1 VSVTA
6 SSGSVTTAQMEKA
19 VDRADRGETIT
30 IEASSRSSVSLPSS
44 GLQDAADNNNDVTV
58 ELKNG
63 EVTLSPEALSAVAE
77 QAGTTVT
84 LTVDPVDTDELN
96 SRQQAAVGDAP
107 VFDLTLKSGGKMI
120 TDFDGGLVTVAIPYE
135 LPDGQDPAG
144 VVVWFMDDNGN
155 ITACETMYDLRTETV
170 IFTTRH
176 FSKYVIGHVEPMDF
190 TDVAEGAYYYDAV
203 AWAVQN
209 GITNGTSAT
218 TFGPD
223 VSCTRAQMVTFLWR
237 AAGSPEPATANNPF
251 TDVQAGSYYYDAVLW
266 AVEQGITSGTSA
278 TTFAPDSTVTR
289 AQTVT
294 FLWRQAGAPVVN
306 YAMSFTDVDAK
317 AYYGEAV
324 RWAVSEG
331 VTSGTSATT
340 FSPDVDCTR
349 AQIVTFK
356 VPREGEQN
364 KNQGEFGGLR
374 PRASPSPSLW
384 RRVRRSS

>member
-1 VSVTA
+1 MNIDVSGGT
-6 SSGSVTTAQMEKA
+6 VTTAQMEKA

-107 VFDLTLKSGGKMI
+107 VFDLTIKSGGKTI

-176 FSKYVIGHVEPMDF
+176 FSKYVIGYEEPMNF
-190 TDVAEGAYYYDAV
+190 TRRCLLFRRCEVGRGRGHYQRHQRHHL
-203 AWAVQN
+203 WP
-209 GITNGTSAT
+209 G
-218 TFGPD
+218 
-223 VSCTRAQMVTFLWR
+223 CFLHPCADGDIPL
-237 AAGSPEPATANNPF
+237 AAGGRS
-251 TDVQAGSYYYDAVLW
+251 
-266 AVEQGITSGTSA
+266 QGH
-278 TTFAPDSTVTR
+278 
-289 AQTVT
+289 
-294 FLWRQAGAPVVN
+294 RQQSV
-306 YAMSFTDVDAK
+306 
-317 AYYGEAV
+317 YGCPG
-324 RWAVSEG
+324 R
-331 VTSGTSATT
+331 
-340 FSPDVDCTR
+340 
-349 AQIVTFK
+349 
-356 VPREGEQN
+356 
-364 KNQGEFGGLR
+364 
-374 PRASPSPSLW
+374 
-384 RRVRRSS
+384 